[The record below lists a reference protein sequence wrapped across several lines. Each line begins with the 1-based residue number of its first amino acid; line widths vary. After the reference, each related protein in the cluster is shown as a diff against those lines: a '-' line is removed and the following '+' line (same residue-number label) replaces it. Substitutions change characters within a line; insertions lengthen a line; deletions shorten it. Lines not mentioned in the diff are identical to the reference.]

1 MLGNTGR
8 AQPDAPRAGSV
19 AGLPCDNRCP
29 VTEPSAPAEASAGA
43 TSPAPA
49 SAPAPEP
56 ASASRASRH
65 AADPR
70 PGLSGLVEGALE
82 SWLAGEGQPA
92 YRARQI
98 LDGVW
103 RRNAQ
108 TTDELHALPTPL
120 WAGLER
126 DFRVDTIAADEVSV
140 SDRGLTEKALHLL
153 SDGALV
159 ESVLMHYPARG
170 RGEDGR
176 PEHRERH
183 TLCIS
188 SQAGCAVGCPFC
200 ATGEL
205 GFGRDLETAEILD
218 QVRHASRRLA
228 ARQHRLT
235 NVVFMGM
242 GEPLLNLDRVLEAVA
257 ALSDP
262 QRFGL
267 GVRHVV
273 VSTSGVVPG
282 IRRLTQLNPQFT
294 LAISLHAAR
303 DPLRDVLVPLN
314 RRWPVAEVVAAARAH
329 ARVTGRR
336 VSYEYVMIS
345 GVNDT
350 DVDADALS
358 ALLRGDLA
366 HVNLI
371 PMNPVAHTPWQ
382 ASSPERVTHFAARLR
397 EGGIGATVRRNRGQD
412 AGAACGQ
419 LAADRAG
426 EPPAPAVAHRRE
438 VIIRQSE
445 VAMKGDRSGE
455 RLSADLEAAVAG
467 QKADR

>member
-1 MLGNTGR
+1 VSRGSGR
-8 AQPDAPRAGSV
+8 PA
-19 AGLPCDNRCP
+19 CDNRDP
-29 VTEPSAPAEASAGA
+29 VTDQSTAAHATRPSKSAP
-43 TSPAPA
+43 
-49 SAPAPEP
+49 
-56 ASASRASRH
+56 
-65 AADPR
+65 DQR
-70 PGLSGLVEGALE
+70 PGLSGLGEVDLGA
-82 SWLAGEGQPA
+82 WLRAEGQPA

-98 LDGVW
+98 RDGVW
-103 RRNAQ
+103 RRQAR
-108 TTDELHALPTPL
+108 TSAALLTLPAPLREALDRAFRIDTIETDE
-120 WAGLER
+120 
-126 DFRVDTIAADEVSV
+126 VMV
-140 SDRGLTEKALHLL
+140 SDNGLTEKTLHRL
-153 SDGALV
+153 SDGAMI
-159 ESVLMHYPARG
+159 ESVLMHYPTRGLGRARSAAG
-170 RGEDGR
+170 ASGAEAR

-205 GFGRDLETAEILD
+205 GFGRDLQTAEILD
-218 QVRHASRRLA
+218 QVRHAAGRLETRGA
-228 ARQHRLT
+228 RLT
-235 NVVFMGM
+235 NAVFMGM

-262 QRFGL
+262 HRFGL
-267 GVRHVV
+267 GARHIV

-282 IRRLTQLNPQFT
+282 IRRLTRLNPQFT

-303 DPLRDVLVPLN
+303 DSLRDVLVPLN
-314 RRWPVAEVVAAARAH
+314 RRWPVAEVVAAARDH

-336 VSYEYVMIS
+336 ISYEYVMIS

-350 DVDADALS
+350 DLDADAVA

-382 ASSPERVTHFAARLR
+382 ASSPQRIAAFAARLR
-397 EGGIGATVRRNRGQD
+397 RAGIGATVRANRGQD

-419 LAADRAG
+419 LAAERAG

-438 VIIRQSE
+438 VIVRQSE
-445 VAMKGDRSGE
+445 AALRGDRNGE
-455 RLSADLEAAVAG
+455 RLPADLEAAVAG
-467 QKADR
+467 QTVTP